1 MLVRARLWIGLLFL
15 LPGLATAQE
24 RGRITGTVTDIQ
36 TADGVPGV
44 NVVVVETGTGTTTG
58 PDGTFALTDLVP
70 GTYAVRATI
79 VGYEA
84 RTKTV
89 RVRAGEPVSVDF
101 RLTPERVR
109 LHEVVVTGVGR
120 TETRAEA
127 SVAVPTIEAAEI
139 TEIADVQ
146 SVTDLLQ
153 GRVAGLTVNPTS
165 GNVGSGVRFTV
176 RSGVSLNSDGRPLI
190 FIDGA
195 RINTEPFQGFGVGG
209 QEYSPLADLDP
220 ESIESIQV
228 LRGPSA
234 AALYGTDGS
243 DGVILID
250 TKAGR
255 IGQDLRVDYEGTMGF
270 NQRVR
275 PYSDDIYKTAADA
288 NALFRRGQVFGN
300 RVSVSAAYDKTNV
313 HLSYANRRTD
323 GILRLNEGAKNIVN
337 AHAEFRPTPSFDAS
351 VSAGLAVN
359 RFTRPSNDLSSNGQL
374 GNTLLA
380 RDGTPYR
387 FLDST
392 DVFSIDD
399 QQRVQRFRGS
409 VTGAYTPTALD
420 GLHVRG
426 TIGGDVGSR
435 RQDRTFP
442 ATGSFSDITQGER
455 AIETDE
461 RRQYNGELLA
471 SYQYDL
477 RESLTATSTVG
488 GQAFTESV
496 LTSRLRA
503 QELGSDLITD
513 IGAGGSLE
521 NVGEARINRRSAGL
535 LFRQEVSLR
544 DRYFLS
550 GSVRRDYSSRLV
562 AGETG
567 SFTVWYPS
575 VRGTAR
581 LAGLDPVP
589 NLFSQLKVRAAFGQ
603 TGALPDITA
612 SEALRLTGER
622 SGFGTGATVGSVGDP
637 GLRPERVSEFETG
650 IDVGLQENRYSLSAT
665 YYYQTTRNSI
675 VDVQP
680 APSTGFGAFRV
691 PKNVGTIRGQGVETA
706 VEATLL
712 DTDRHRVRVN
722 ANYAYRYAEVTDLD
736 GQSLSGVFGR
746 NVIQEGREPYAFT
759 GVVVD
764 GAARDQSGAVE
775 VTRLGD
781 PVPNVV
787 DQNGDGVIDGADR
800 VQVGDPIPDHVGG
813 FGVRVQLFDHLHLGA
828 QAEFRLGHE
837 VFNWTE
843 QFAASTNNHATLSAL
858 EDRFR
863 TLTPGTA
870 EYQRVADRIAEL
882 NSQGRYYSNFVYDAD
897 WLKLRTVSVRY
908 DFASHVNR
916 LLETPLRT
924 LSLSLSA
931 QNLFTI
937 TRYPGPDPEVNAT
950 GTEGFGGSDSLVRGQ
965 DFATLQ
971 TPRQFTATLH
981 VGF

>member
-1 MLVRARLWIGLLFL
+1 MHARTVLCTALLLL
-15 LPGLATAQE
+15 LPVLARAQE
-24 RGRITGTVTDIQ
+24 QGYITGTVSNSQ
-36 TADGVPGV
+36 TSEGLSGA
-44 NVVVVETGTGTTTG
+44 NVIVTETGTGTTTG
-58 PDGTFALTDLVP
+58 TDGSFELADIAP
-70 GTYAVRATI
+70 GTYTVKATV
-79 VGYEA
+79 VGYEP
-84 RTKTV
+84 RTRSIT
-89 RVRAGEPVSVDF
+89 VRAGEGATVRF

-109 LHEVVVTGVGR
+109 LKEVVVTGVGR
-120 TETRAEA
+120 QETRAEA

-165 GNVGSGVRFTV
+165 GNVGSAVQFNV

-195 RINTEPFQGFGVGG
+195 RINTEPFQGFGGGG

-220 ESIESIQV
+220 ENIESIQV

-243 DGVILID
+243 DGVILVD
-250 TKAGR
+250 TKSGR
-255 IGQDLRVDYEGTMGF
+255 EGQDLRVDYEGTMGF

-275 PYSDDIYKTAADA
+275 SYNDDIYKTAADA
-288 NALFRRGQVFGN
+288 NALFRRGQVLGN
-300 RVSVSAAYDKTNV
+300 RVSVSATYDKTNL
-313 HLSYANRRTD
+313 HLSYTNRQTE
-323 GILRLNEGAKNIVN
+323 GILRLNEGTKNTVN

-359 RFTRPSNDLSSNGQL
+359 RFTRPANDFSLNGQL

-380 RDGTPYR
+380 QGGTPYT
-387 FLDST
+387 FIDST

-399 QQRVQRFRGS
+399 RQRVQRFRGS
-409 VTGAYTPTALD
+409 VTGSYTPKTVS
-420 GLHVRG
+420 GFHVRG
-426 TIGGDVGSR
+426 TIGADVGTR

-442 ATGSFSDITQGER
+442 ATGSFSGIEQGER

-471 SYQYDL
+471 SYEYDL
-477 RESLTATSTVG
+477 RESLGATSTVG
-488 GQAFTESV
+488 AQAFTESAF
-496 LTSRLRA
+496 TSRLRA
-503 QELGSDLITD
+503 QDLGSDLITD

-521 NVGEARINRRSAGL
+521 NVGEARVNRRSAGL
-535 LFRQEVSLR
+535 LFRQEVSLN

-550 GSVRRDYSSRLV
+550 GSVRRDYSTRLV

-589 NLFSQLKVRAAFGQ
+589 DLFSQLKVRAAFGQ

-622 SGFGTGATVGSVGDP
+622 SGFGTGATIGSVGDP

-691 PKNVGTIRGQGVETA
+691 PQNVGTIRGQGVETA

-712 DTDRHRVRVN
+712 EAERHRVRVN
-722 ANYAYRYAEVTDLD
+722 ANYAYRYTEVKGLD

-746 NVIQEGREPYAFT
+746 NIIQEGLEPYAFT
-759 GVVVD
+759 GSVVD
-764 GAARDQSGAVE
+764 GAVRDESGNIQ
-775 VTRLGD
+775 RSQGL

-787 DQNGDGVIDGADR
+787 DENGY
-800 VQVGDPIPDHVGG
+800 VGDPIPDHVGG
-813 FGVRVQLFDHLHLGA
+813 FGVRVQLFDHLRLGA
-828 QAEFRLGHE
+828 QAEFRLGHQ

-843 QFAASTNNHATLSAL
+843 QFAASVNNHATLSAL

-863 TLTPGTA
+863 TLAPGTD
-870 EYQRVADRIAEL
+870 EYRRVADRIAEL
-882 NSQGRYYSNFVYDAD
+882 NSRYYSNFVYDAD
-897 WLKLRTVSVRY
+897 WLKLRAVSVQY
-908 DFASHVNR
+908 DFATPVNR
-916 LLETPLRT
+916 VLETPLRT

-937 TRYPGPDPEVNAT
+937 TRYPGPDPEVNAI
-950 GTEGFGGSDSLVRGQ
+950 GTEGFGGGATLVRGQ

-971 TPRQFTATLH
+971 TPRRVTATLH